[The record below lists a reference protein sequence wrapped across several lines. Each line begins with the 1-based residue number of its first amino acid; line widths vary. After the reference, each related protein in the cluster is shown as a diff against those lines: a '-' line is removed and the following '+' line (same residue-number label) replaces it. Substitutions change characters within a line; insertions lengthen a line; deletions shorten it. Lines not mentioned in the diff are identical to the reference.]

1 MMQINLVSSL
11 VWQLKQD
18 FKRAYVNQL
27 GSHSYFY
34 KPAQNMRTDPRAE
47 WPVQC
52 HISL

>member
-34 KPAQNMRTDPRAE
+34 KPAQNMPE

-52 HISL
+52 HIRL